1 MAGHHAPHDSH
12 ASRFRDVGSLA
23 TFIYLSLGLRDL
35 RRHQHGV
42 VRALRRRGRRQVPRR
57 RRWRQLARWRP
68 ALLTLTRARALVRI
82 LVPTRIPTQPFTL
95 TLTLTLTFT
104 RWHPAPGDA
113 GLRHR
118 QGRWLVGLGQP

>member
-1 MAGHHAPHDSH
+1 M
-12 ASRFRDVGSLA
+12 
-23 TFIYLSLGLRDL
+23 
-35 RRHQHGV
+35 

-68 ALLTLTRARALVRI
+68 ALLTLTRTRALARI
-82 LVPTRIPTQPFTL
+82 LIPTQPFTL
-95 TLTLTLTFT
+95 MLTLTLTLT
-104 RWHPAPGDA
+104 RWHSAPGDA